1 MYQYS
6 ILKKKNKKT
15 KKSLHKL
22 TLNLN
27 PENQMHL
34 IIAMSSH
41 RSKKKKKK
49 KKKQASS
56 YKTQRS
62 RDASNPAHFYSLSVS
77 VKDSTEAEPAKHSW
91 AAALEYTWNTFTV
104 FSSRSLLHQGMQGRD
119 SSWDVLSYL
128 APSPIHPPLL
138 PFSVICRR
146 SGNERFPPSEK
157 NLPFNRYFLYL
168 YSSAAVLS
176 SPLLSPFFL

>member
-1 MYQYS
+1 MTS
-6 ILKKKNKKT
+6 IKTCHDYKLAEDFLGHTNASAELCFRDKTVSRILQPHSETAVSVLDLKKKKNKKT

-91 AAALEYTWNTFTV
+91 AAALEYT
-104 FSSRSLLHQGMQGRD
+104 
-119 SSWDVLSYL
+119 
-128 APSPIHPPLL
+128 
-138 PFSVICRR
+138 
-146 SGNERFPPSEK
+146 
-157 NLPFNRYFLYL
+157 
-168 YSSAAVLS
+168 
-176 SPLLSPFFL
+176 